1 MNERQ
6 KQIIAAAIPLFLN
19 EGVSVSTA
27 RIAKVAGVSNGTLFN
42 AFPTKQDLIDAI
54 YRTTKLAMLATFP
67 ASAGGQLDRRQMRA
81 NWDAYLEWARVTPN
95 EHKVMHLLREA
106 GLASPEVQA
115 EIDALSAPHAQTL
128 MAALEDGTIRGPSVA
143 FIGGVIFAQIDLV
156 IDHNL
161 TGADEDLA
169 FAMLCNA
176 IGLTQ

>member
-1 MNERQ
+1 MNDRQ
-6 KQIIAAAIPLFLN
+6 KQIIAAAIPLFLT

-54 YRTTKLAMLATFP
+54 YRSTKLAMLANFP
-67 ASAGGQLDRRQMRA
+67 VSEGRQFDLQQMRA
-81 NWDAYLEWARVTPN
+81 NWDAYLQWARAAPN
-95 EHKVMHLLREA
+95 DHKVMHLLREA
-106 GLASPEVQA
+106 GLASPAVEAEV
-115 EIDALSAPHAQTL
+115 DALSAPHAQTL
-128 MAALEDGTIRGPSVA
+128 MAALEHGTVRGPSVA
-143 FIGGVIFAQIDLV
+143 FIGSVIFAQIDLV

-169 FAMLCNA
+169 FAMLCDA